1 MISENDVKSAA
12 GVLHESVGESTL
24 SQVLSEESV
33 YLPLQSWLIKNQGDL
48 ASITVRVLGTAL
60 LQNKTILRVLT
71 GQEDISP
78 PKPGSQEMLGICADS
93 GLSDVFAGLS
103 EPENTTPS
111 IEVHWPSFE
120 IPPLFEYQREVIQK
134 GITAAR
140 NKIASMISLPT
151 GSGKTRVAAEL
162 IQHFFNE
169 YKDVNYTTIWIAHT
183 EELCEQAIN
192 SINQV
197 FSSNGHQNPYSVI
210 RTWGRFKQKLERRIR
225 TEELCI
231 AKGDGSHLIIFG
243 TPISVSRLLDEDSSS
258 PLATRAKQLDL
269 LVIDEAHRAA
279 ANSYTKT
286 IDFANTQKAAVI
298 GLSATP
304 VRATYSTQA
313 YKGTKE
319 LLRYFHNLIEPTETL
334 SSTSN
339 PEEVLRRM
347 GVLSE
352 LEIDYIPMDRN
363 NTESLADHISSLIKK
378 KKIKCS
384 LGFVDSIGTSKAL
397 AALLRHYNIKAES
410 LTADTNNAIRKNA
423 IRQLRDGEIQII
435 INCELLTTGLD
446 VPAISDL
453 FIARQTSS
461 IVLYKQMLGRGLRG
475 PAVGGNENCKV
486 HLLGV
491 HNNFEQNPST
501 EQFTKAVWDQRS

>member
-1 MISENDVKSAA
+1 MISEKDVTSAA
-12 GVLHESVGESTL
+12 DILKDSVGESTL
-24 SQVLSEESV
+24 SQVLSEENV
-33 YLPLQSWLIKNQGDL
+33 YLPLQSWLIKNQSDL

-60 LQNKTILRVLT
+60 LQNKTVLRALT
-71 GQEDISP
+71 AQEDLSP
-78 PKPGSQEMLGICADS
+78 PKPGSQELLDICAAC
-93 GLSDVFAGLS
+93 GLPEVFSGLS
-103 EPENTTPS
+103 EPENTVPS
-111 IEVHWPSFE
+111 IEVHWPPFE
-120 IPPLFEYQREVIQK
+120 IPPVFDFQREVIQK
-134 GITAAR
+134 GIAAA
-140 NKIASMISLPT
+140 KTQTASMISLPT

-183 EELCEQAIN
+183 EELCEQAIK

-197 FSSNGHQNPYSVI
+197 ISSKGHQYPYSVI
-210 RTWGRFKQKLERRIR
+210 RTWGRFKQKLARRVR

-231 AKGDGSHLIIFG
+231 AKGDGSHLLVFG
-243 TPISVSRLLDEDSSS
+243 TPISVSRLLDGDSSS
-258 PLATRAKQLDL
+258 PLTNRAKQLDL

-279 ANSYTKT
+279 AHSYTKT
-286 IDFANTQKAAVI
+286 INFANSQKAAVI

-319 LLRYFHNLIEPTETL
+319 LLRYFPNLIEPTDTL
-334 SSTSN
+334 SSASN
-339 PEEVLRRM
+339 PEEVLRGM

-352 LEIDYIPMDRN
+352 LDIDYISMDRN
-363 NTESLADHISSLIKK
+363 NTESLAEHISSLIKK

-384 LGFVDSIGTSKAL
+384 LGFVDTIGTSKAL
-397 AALLRHYNIKAES
+397 AALLRHYNIRAES
-410 LTADTNNAIRKNA
+410 LTADTNNAIRRNA
-423 IRQLRDGEIQII
+423 IRQLRAGEIQII

-475 PAVGGNENCKV
+475 PAVGGNESCNV

-491 HNNFEQNPST
+491 RNNFEQNPST
-501 EQFTKAVWDQRS
+501 AQFTKAVWDYHH